1 MAKRQQ
7 FIYDYRD
14 DHDDENNKKL
24 AKKAFILF
32 IISVLLFLFSHFVLI
47 KQGEKFKKEIPTLKE
62 NKQKLEKEVE
72 ILDENIKQGNDS
84 YKKVEALINK
94 YK

>member
-1 MAKRQQ
+1 MAKQKQ
-7 FIYDYRD
+7 FIYDYRN
-14 DHDDENNKKL
+14 DHDGESGKKL
-24 AKKAFILF
+24 AKNALILL
-32 IISVLLFLFSHFVLI
+32 IISILLFLFSHFVLI
-47 KQGEKFKKEIPTLKE
+47 KQGEKFKKEIPSLKE

-72 ILDENIKQGNDS
+72 ILDGNIKHGNDS